1 MLDEDNQHADIHTDD
16 YFARIEY
23 LSIHDIIDAVK
34 DYHAHISR
42 PYKVS
47 VSDTRRFSA
56 ICPNEGC
63 SFMVHFAFGRQFKRP
78 NKSVPHSCVTRKAQ
92 IAYTRKVTAKRL
104 VKEPSV
110 RAFF

>member
-1 MLDEDNQHADIHTDD
+1 MLEEDNQHADINTDD

-23 LSIHDIIDAVK
+23 LSKHDIIDAGQ

-42 PYKVS
+42 PHNVS

-78 NKSVPHSCVTRKAQ
+78 KSLNHA
-92 IAYTRKVTAKRL
+92 L
-104 VKEPSV
+104 VSLEILKLRTPKNV
-110 RAFF
+110 QQQD